1 MVRSVLTSLVGLL
14 VVGLLVICACRSS
27 LNFPPRL
34 VTGPV
39 SDTARLIGTLPDSG
53 AVHVTKNGYRSFNLD
68 AIVADEDDA
77 DSTIKWSLS
86 PGPALEVSLHGDTA
100 RIGPIPNQVCTS
112 YVVFTATD
120 PGGLSTTR
128 TCPISVFEFLI
139 PLDSI
144 VMGSNSVVHRVVDGD
159 YRPDLKS
166 GLIWDKPVCDSAWLP
181 ECSLVDSSGAK
192 VLRLRA
198 SDSVGI
204 TGIYLKIS
212 DPVNNV
218 DFHHSIQVT
227 VN

>member
-1 MVRSVLTSLVGLL
+1 MVRRVLTSLAGLLAAGLL
-14 VVGLLVICACRSS
+14 VGGACRSD

-39 SDTARLIGTLPDSG
+39 SDTAQLIGALPDSG
-53 AVHVTKNGYRSFNLD
+53 AVHISKNGYRAFDLD

-77 DSTIKWSLS
+77 DSTISWSLS

-100 RIGPIPNQVCTS
+100 RIGPVPNQVCTS

-120 PGGLSTTR
+120 PGGLSTSR
-128 TCPISVFEFLI
+128 TCPVSVFEFRLH
-139 PLDSI
+139 LDS
-144 VMGSNSVVHRVVDGD
+144 MLMDSNSVVDTVLGCD

-198 SDSVGI
+198 GDSVGI

-227 VN
+227 IK

>member
-1 MVRSVLTSLVGLL
+1 MVRRILISFA
-14 VVGLLVICACRSS
+14 GLLVICACRSG
-27 LNFPPRL
+27 LDFPPRL
-34 VTGPV
+34 ATGAV
-39 SDTARLIGTLPDSG
+39 SDTARLINALPDSG
-53 AVHVTKNGYRSFNLD
+53 AVHISKNGYRAFNLE

-77 DSTIKWSLS
+77 DSTIMWSLT
-86 PGPALEVSLHGDTA
+86 PGPALEVRLSGDTA

-139 PLDSI
+139 NLDSM
-144 VMGSNSVVHRVVDGD
+144 VVGSSSVVDTVLDCD
-159 YRPDLKS
+159 YRSDLKS

-192 VLRLRA
+192 VLRLKT

-227 VN
+227 IK

>member
-1 MVRSVLTSLVGLL
+1 MVRRVLTSLAGLL
-14 VVGLLVICACRSS
+14 VANLLIICACRSN

-34 VTGPV
+34 ETGSI
-39 SDTARLIGTLPDSG
+39 SDTTRLIGALPDSG
-53 AVHVTKNGYRSFNLD
+53 AVHISKNGYRAFNLD

-77 DSTIKWSLS
+77 DSTITWSLS
-86 PGPALEVSLHGDTA
+86 PGPTLEVKLHGDTA
-100 RIGPIPNQVCTS
+100 RIGPVPNQVCTS

-120 PGGLSTTR
+120 PGGLSTSR
-128 TCPISVFEFLI
+128 TCPIAVFEFQI
-139 PLDSI
+139 HLDSM
-144 VMGSNSVVHRVVDGD
+144 VVSPGSIAGKVLDCD
-159 YRPDLKS
+159 YRPDLKD
-166 GLIWDKPVCDSAWLP
+166 GLIWDRPVCDSAWLP

-192 VLRLRA
+192 VLRLKT

-227 VN
+227 IN

>member
-1 MVRSVLTSLVGLL
+1 MVRSVLTSLAGLL
-14 VVGLLVICACRSS
+14 VAGLLVICACRSD

-34 VTGPV
+34 ATGSV
-39 SDTARLIGTLPDSG
+39 SDTAQLIGVLPDSG
-53 AVHVTKNGYRSFNLD
+53 TVYISKNGYRAFNLD
-68 AIVADEDDA
+68 AIVADVDDA
-77 DSTIKWSLS
+77 DSTISWSLS
-86 PGPALEVSLHGDTA
+86 PGPALEVNLRGDTA
-100 RIGPIPNQVCTS
+100 RIGPVPNQVCTS

-120 PGGLSTTR
+120 PGGLSTSR

-139 PLDSI
+139 PLDS
-144 VMGSNSVVHRVVDGD
+144 VVLDSNSVMDTVLDCE

-192 VLRLRA
+192 VLKLRA

-204 TGIYLKIS
+204 TGIYLRIS

-218 DFHHSIQVT
+218 DFHHSIQVRIQ
-227 VN
+227 

>member
-1 MVRSVLTSLVGLL
+1 MVRGMLTSFF
-14 VVGLLVICACRSS
+14 GLLVICACRSS
-27 LNFPPRL
+27 LSFPPRL
-34 VTGPV
+34 ATGAV
-39 SDTARLIGTLPDSG
+39 SDTARLIKALPDSG
-53 AVHVTKNGYRSFNLD
+53 AVHISKNGYRAFNLD

-77 DSTIKWSLS
+77 DSTITWSLT
-86 PGPALEVSLHGDTA
+86 PGPALEVRLSGDTA
-100 RIGPIPNQVCTS
+100 RIGPVPNQVCTS

-120 PGGLSTTR
+120 PGGLSTSR

-139 PLDSI
+139 NLDSM
-144 VMGSNSVVHRVVDGD
+144 VVGSSSVVDTVLDCD

-192 VLRLRA
+192 VLRLKT

-204 TGIYLKIS
+204 TGIYLRIS

-227 VN
+227 IK

>member
-1 MVRSVLTSLVGLL
+1 MVGRVLTS
-14 VVGLLVICACRSS
+14 VVGLLVAVLLVISACRSN

-34 VTGPV
+34 VTGSV
-39 SDTARLIGTLPDSG
+39 SDTARLIGALPDSG
-53 AVHVTKNGYRSFNLD
+53 AVHISKNGCRAFNLN

-77 DSTIKWSLS
+77 DSTITWSLS
-86 PGPALEVSLHGDTA
+86 PGPALEVKLQGDTA
-100 RIGPIPNQVCTS
+100 RIGPVPNQVCTS

-120 PGGLSTTR
+120 PGGLSTSR
-128 TCPISVFEFLI
+128 TCPIAVFEFLI
-139 PLDSI
+139 HLDSM
-144 VMGSNSVVHRVVDGD
+144 VVNSNSVSGTVLDCD

-181 ECSLVDSSGAK
+181 ECSLVDSSGVE

-198 SDSVGI
+198 GDSVGI

-227 VN
+227 IK